1 MKQQVKTKPVRLRN
15 IRNNQEVICDD
26 IQNVRTIDGQDFV
39 EVHFENQ
46 SRKFWLNRAPLEKVK
61 EKSKK
66 S

>member
-61 EKSKK
+61 KK